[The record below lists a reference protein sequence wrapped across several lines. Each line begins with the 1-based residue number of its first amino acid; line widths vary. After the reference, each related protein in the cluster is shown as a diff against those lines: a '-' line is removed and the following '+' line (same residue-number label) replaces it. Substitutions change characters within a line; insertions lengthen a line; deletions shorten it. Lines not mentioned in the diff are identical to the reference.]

1 VASRLR
7 AAVLA
12 ALFTALLCACA
23 AVPRGREIS
32 AVDPAALTSFELN
45 GRINLKV
52 HKEAFPGRVRWQHA
66 PAMDELWFY
75 SPVGSAVAHLRQDGD
90 GAWLMTAEG
99 REYRADDLRRLAFEV
114 LGWDLPL
121 EALPYW
127 VRGIPWPQADARDAQ
142 RDGQGRLKRLEQGG
156 WQVTYLAWGASGL
169 PAKLDLL
176 GERLRMRLLV
186 ERWSRHA
193 AGG

>member
-1 VASRLR
+1 VPSRLC

-12 ALFTALLCACA
+12 ALFAALLCACA
-23 AVPRGREIS
+23 AVPRGPEIFP
-32 AVDPAALTSFELN
+32 VDPAALTSFELN
-45 GRINLKV
+45 GRIHLKV
-52 HKEAFPGRVRWQHA
+52 QKEAFPGRVRWQHA

-75 SPVGSAVAHLRQDGD
+75 SPVGNAVAHLRQDGD

-99 REYRADDLRRLAFEV
+99 REHRAADLERLTFEV

-121 EALPYW
+121 QALPYW
-127 VRGIPWPQADARDAQ
+127 VRGIPWPQAGAPDAQ

-169 PAKLDLL
+169 PVKLDLL
-176 GERLRMRLLV
+176 GQRLRLRLV
-186 ERWSRHA
+186 VDRWSAHA

>member
-1 VASRLR
+1 VPARIR

-12 ALFTALLCACA
+12 APFAALLGACA
-23 AVPRGREIS
+23 AVPRGPEMPP
-32 AVDPAALTSFELN
+32 VDPAALTSFELN

-52 HKEAFPGRVRWQHA
+52 QKEAFPGRVRWQHA
-66 PAMDELWFY
+66 PATDELWFY
-75 SPVGSAVAHLRQDGD
+75 SPVGNTVAHLRQDGD
-90 GAWLMTAEG
+90 GARLTTAEG
-99 REYRADDLRRLAFEV
+99 REHRADDLERLAFEV

-121 EALPYW
+121 QALPYW
-127 VRGIPWPQADARDAQ
+127 VRGVPWPQADAPEAQ

-169 PAKLDLL
+169 PVKLDLL
-176 GERLRMRLLV
+176 GQRLRLRLV
-186 ERWSRHA
+186 VDRWSAHA